1 MIDFFWALSI
11 VLLLTL
17 VAGFYRTVRGPSP
30 ADRMLA
36 TQLFGTAGTAVL
48 LVLSQAMA
56 LESLVDVALVLA
68 VLAPLMNITF
78 VRSIWTP
85 PGV

>member
-1 MIDFFWALSI
+1 MDSFFWGLS
-11 VLLLTL
+11 VVMLLTL

-30 ADRMLA
+30 VDRMLA

-85 PGV
+85 PGL